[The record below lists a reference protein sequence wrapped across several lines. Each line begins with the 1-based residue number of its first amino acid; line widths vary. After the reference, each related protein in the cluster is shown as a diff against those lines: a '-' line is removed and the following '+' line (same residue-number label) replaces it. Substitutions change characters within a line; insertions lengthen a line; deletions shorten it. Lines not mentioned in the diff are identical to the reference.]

1 MTVREI
7 YEYINILAPFDKAES
22 WDNSGFLVGNGER
35 EVKKAVICLDVT
47 SREVSFAI
55 KENAELIISHHPV
68 IFRAQKKFTSE
79 DISYYAAVNG
89 ISIIS
94 AHTNLD
100 KAVGGVNDSLCDA
113 LGFSY
118 TKCDESLCDGFL
130 NVLKTET
137 PMSPSGFAAFVKNT
151 LGGAVSYIDGGRMV
165 EKVGVCSGAGAD
177 FIKQA
182 ASLGCDAFL
191 TGEASYH
198 EFLDASADGISL
210 FAAGHYETEAVVV
223 NRLAEKLRKK
233 FSEITFLEFTPGSV
247 IITEN

>member
-7 YEYINILAPFDKAES
+7 YEYINTLAPFDTAEA
-22 WDNSGFLVGNGER
+22 WDNSGFLVGNEAA
-35 EVKKAVICLDVT
+35 EVKKAVVCLDVT
-47 SREVSFAI
+47 SREVGFAV

-68 IFRAQKKFTSE
+68 IFKAQKKFTSE
-79 DISYYAAVNG
+79 DISYTAAVNG

-113 LGFSY
+113 LRLSFV
-118 TKCDESLCDGFL
+118 KCDETVCGGFL
-130 NVLKTET
+130 NIVSLKEA
-137 PMSPSGFAAFVKNT
+137 MSASQFAVFVKNS
-151 LGGAVSYIDGGRMV
+151 LGGAVSYVDGGKSV
-165 EKVGVCSGAGAD
+165 TKVGVCSGAGAD
-177 FIKQA
+177 FISEA
-182 ASLGCDAFL
+182 ALLGCDAFL

-223 NRLAEKLRKK
+223 KSLAERLREK
-233 FSEITFLEFTPGSV
+233 FSDVTFMEFTPGSV
-247 IITEN
+247 IFTEN

>member
-7 YEYINILAPFDKAES
+7 YEYINTLAPFDTAEA
-22 WDNSGFLVGNGER
+22 WDNSGFLVGNGEK

-47 SREVSFAI
+47 SREVGFAI
-55 KENAELIISHHPV
+55 EENAELIISHHPV
-68 IFRAQKKFTSE
+68 IFKPQKRFTAE
-79 DISYYAAVNG
+79 DVSYTAAVNG

-100 KAVGGVNDSLCDA
+100 KAYGGVNDLLCET

-118 TKCDESLCDGFL
+118 TKCDETVCNGFL
-130 NVLKTET
+130 NILNLNEA
-137 PMSPSGFAAFVKNT
+137 MSASLFALLVKNS
-151 LGGAVSYIDGGRMV
+151 LGGAVSYVDGGREV
-165 EKVGVCSGAGAD
+165 TKVGVCSGAGAD
-177 FIKQA
+177 FINEA
-182 ASLGCDAFL
+182 CILGCDAFL

-210 FAAGHYETEAVVV
+210 FAAGHYETEAVVIKS
-223 NRLAEKLRKK
+223 LAEKLREK
-233 FSEITFLEFTPGSV
+233 FSEITFREFTPGSV